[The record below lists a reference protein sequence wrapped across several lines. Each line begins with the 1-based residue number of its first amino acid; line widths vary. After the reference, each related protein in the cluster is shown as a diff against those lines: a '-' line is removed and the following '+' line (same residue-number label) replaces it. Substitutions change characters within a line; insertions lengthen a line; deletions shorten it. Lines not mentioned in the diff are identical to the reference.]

1 MCKYF
6 FSFLSCHGISMKDF
20 QRKQKLTKGCL
31 AENTIEA
38 GAAEIVRR
46 AIAAASVF
54 VLPLCA
60 SALGGDRTRTL
71 Q

>member
-1 MCKYF
+1 
-6 FSFLSCHGISMKDF
+6 MKDF

-31 AENTIEA
+31 AENTIEE